1 LYGPKG
7 VGALYLRGGSNSI
20 PMEPIWYGGGQENGL
35 RSGTTNVPGIVG
47 FGEASSL
54 AKLEMEDDFV
64 RIQEIRNQI
73 ESQLATQIPSMQ
85 VNGNG
90 AERLPNT
97 SNISFPGVDADAL
110 ILNAPEIMIGT
121 GSACTSGAIEPS
133 HVLTAM
139 GISRKDAS
147 STIRVSL
154 GRFNTNDEIVPIV
167 NAITNA
173 WEALSVS

>member
-1 LYGPKG
+1 LT
-7 VGALYLRGGSNSI
+7 
-20 PMEPIWYGGGQENGL
+20 
-35 RSGTTNVPGIVG
+35 GTANVPGIVG

-64 RIQEIRNQI
+64 RIQEMRDQI
-73 ESQLATQIPSMQ
+73 ESQLSAQILSMQ
-85 VNGNG
+85 VNGKG

-97 SNISFPGVDADAL
+97 SNLSFPGVDTDAL

-139 GISRKDAS
+139 GISRQVAS

-154 GRFNTNDEIVPIV
+154 GRFNTKDEIERIV
-167 NAITNA
+167 NAITYT
-173 WEALSVS
+173 WDSLSASK